1 MKATEDFFKGLR
13 KEIEKEFQYMP
24 TGVNADACSSAW
36 MNDSDEKKQ
45 MLDMEMKYNAMK
57 AKYDFMKKDY
67 DFMKN
72 DYNFMK
78 SDYDVMRKD
87 YKFMKDDYDVMRK
100 DYKFM
105 KDDYDVMRKD
115 YKFMKDDY
123 DVMRKERDTMKAEN
137 ERLQK
142 EPSEL
147 QAKIEE
153 LQKKHLPITTFLTYV
168 EDNFPAEQN
177 DRAKV
182 VKEVLGDLF
191 TNPSKEERKRLRVLG
206 TKEKALVIEKVN
218 DIHHNQNVTAGI

>member
-24 TGVNADACSSAW
+24 TGMNADACSSAW

-78 SDYDVMRKD
+78 S
-87 YKFMKDDYDVMRK
+87 
-100 DYKFM
+100 
-105 KDDYDVMRKD
+105 DYDVMRKD

>member
-1 MKATEDFFKGLR
+1 M
-13 KEIEKEFQYMP
+13 
-24 TGVNADACSSAW
+24 NADACSSAW

-78 SDYDVMRKD
+78 S
-87 YKFMKDDYDVMRK
+87 
-100 DYKFM
+100 
-105 KDDYDVMRKD
+105 
-115 YKFMKDDY
+115 DY